1 MTSDQQRQFE
11 HMWPALSVRLHR
23 LLSRK
28 KVSPWLAEDLVQE
41 TGLRLIR
48 MWPEIDQ
55 AKPIWPLTATI
66 ALNLF
71 RDELRRA
78 GSKEYIHSLPD
89 SPSTEN
95 VEERG
100 MARVELR
107 AVGGALAQM
116 PALQRDAILADLSA
130 GTVASPLASSARML
144 RMRARRRL
152 QHLMDH
158 ASVLGVAVGMQMRRA
173 ARELELVIGRVLP
186 TDAERVTAAAISLL
200 AALSL
205 GVAVDPLSPNRS
217 HGASG
222 ATGSAITDTGSSSAA
237 SFGSSKPLV
246 SAASHQGRTDVLAAA
261 TQPGGGDTSAERGG
275 VQGGRAADTGSSEN
289 GPEDSPGTLRYTLE
303 VTDDTY
309 LRGGVGADVFG
320 AGDPNKS
327 ADAFTRSPG
336 SLNCTVAPSHTGAS
350 CMASENGSEATG
362 VRARHQGEARVAGR
376 RIL

>member
-11 HMWPALSVRLHR
+11 HMWPALSARLHR

-78 GSKEYIHSLPD
+78 GGKESVQTLPD
-89 SPSTEN
+89 SPSSEN

-116 PALQRDAILADLSA
+116 PAPQRDAILADLSA
-130 GTVASPLASSARML
+130 GAAAPPLASSARML

-158 ASVLGVAVGMQMRRA
+158 ASVLGVALGVQMRRA
-173 ARELELVIGRVLP
+173 VRELELVMSRVLP
-186 TDAERVTAAAISLL
+186 QDAERVTAAAISLL
-200 AALSL
+200 AAISF
-205 GVAVDPLSPNRS
+205 GVAVSPSSTGRADVAA
-217 HGASG
+217 GVADAATRPG
-222 ATGSAITDTGSSSAA
+222 EATVTTGSPTSAGFSIPAA
-237 SFGSSKPLV
+237 SDRTDAFGS
-246 SAASHQGRTDVLAAA
+246 G
-261 TQPGGGDTSAERGG
+261 QPT
-275 VQGGRAADTGSSEN
+275 GGRSTDPRALKRAGDGTEGTEEMEPQDFPGSLN
-289 GPEDSPGTLRYTLE
+289 YALR

-309 LRGGVGADVFG
+309 VRGALGADVFAG
-320 AGDPNKS
+320 GDPNKARNELS
-327 ADAFTRSPG
+327 RSPG
-336 SLNCTVAPSHTGAS
+336 QFNCTVAPSHTGAS
-350 CMASENGSEATG
+350 CMASDDGSEYTG
-362 VRARHQGEARVAGR
+362 VRAEHQGEARVAGR

>member
-11 HMWPALSVRLHR
+11 HMWPSLSVRLHR

-28 KVSPWLAEDLVQE
+28 KVSLWLAEDLVQE

-48 MWPEIDQ
+48 MWPDIDQ
-55 AKPIWPLTATI
+55 AKPLWPLTATI

-71 RDELRRA
+71 RDEMRRA
-78 GSKEYIHSLPD
+78 GSNETIQALPD
-89 SPSTEN
+89 SPSLEN

-116 PALQRDAILADLSA
+116 PAPQRDAILADLSV
-130 GTVASPLASSARML
+130 GTVPSPLASSARML

-205 GVAVDPLSPNRS
+205 GVAVDPPSPTQTD
-217 HGASG
+217 GAAGGGSPTTGIG
-222 ATGSAITDTGSSSAA
+222 AAAAA
-237 SFGSSKPLV
+237 SFGSSNAFV
-246 SAASHQGRTDVLAAA
+246 SAASQQGHRGLVTA
-261 TQPGGGDTSAERGG
+261 TRADGGTSTQRGAVPGDSMNG
-275 VQGGRAADTGSSEN
+275 TGSSEN
-289 GPEDSPGTLRYTLE
+289 QPEEFPGTVRYSLE
-303 VTDDTY
+303 ITDDTY
-309 LRGGVGADVFG
+309 LRGGIGADVFG
-320 AGDPNKS
+320 VGDPNKS
-327 ADAFTRSPG
+327 VGAFTKSP

-350 CMASENGSEATG
+350 CVASENGSESTG

>member
-11 HMWPALSVRLHR
+11 HVWPALSVRLHR

-28 KVSPWLAEDLVQE
+28 KVSSWLAEDLVQE

-48 MWPEIDQ
+48 MWPDIDQ
-55 AKPIWPLTATI
+55 AKPLWPLTATI

-71 RDELRRA
+71 RDEMRRA
-78 GSKEYIHSLPD
+78 GSSETIQALPD
-89 SPSTEN
+89 SPSSEN

-116 PALQRDAILADLSA
+116 PPLQRDAILAGLSA

-173 ARELELVIGRVLP
+173 ARELELVISRVLP

-200 AALSL
+200 AAISF
-205 GVAVDPLSPNRS
+205 GVAVAPPSSSETDR
-217 HGASG
+217 ASG
-222 ATGSAITDTGSSSAA
+222 APGSATMGDGAPAGASFSSRSAILSASPERVRGALVSSMQADRDASSDRDRVSGDRETDTDSGDNGS
-237 SFGSSKPLV
+237 
-246 SAASHQGRTDVLAAA
+246 
-261 TQPGGGDTSAERGG
+261 
-275 VQGGRAADTGSSEN
+275 
-289 GPEDSPGTLRYTLE
+289 EDFPGTFRYALE
-303 VTDDTY
+303 ITEDTY

-320 AGDPNKS
+320 GGDPNKN
-327 ADAFTRSPG
+327 ADAFTKSPG
-336 SLNCTVAPSHTGAS
+336 SFNCTVAPGHTGAS
-350 CMASENGSEATG
+350 CVANETGSEPTG
-362 VRARHQGEARVAGR
+362 VRARYQGEARVAGR